1 MNRLKSKII
10 LLVIFAITILFFSND
25 FGLIDIEKTAIITAI
40 AIDKEDDQY
49 TVTCQIAV
57 PEASNQISEN
67 QKAQIE
73 GKGKTVAGA
82 IKNVGSVSGW
92 FPQTIFCNLIILGNS
107 ISNDN
112 VINTLDYFST
122 TLRVQDSAQ
131 VILAED
137 KAKDLLSATTPL
149 DNISSFAI
157 QKILLKNPGFDQ
169 DVCSVDVKTFCV
181 EYYSQNASSYMPIVK
196 VLKTEEENSN
206 GDKNQQSSDQS
217 SGTKTN
223 GTKTFDATTTA
234 LFYKGKKVGELDKE
248 LSRTFNMLTRQSNG
262 TAFDTVDQNGKHYL
276 LDVLSEKAKI
286 RVLADQENLTVKID
300 LDIYCRAVDKDS
312 TTNEGMD
319 YEQTTVPDSLKRSAE
334 RILSEQIYEL
344 FNVSKQTRCDFLRIK
359 EKLYRYCFKQYSRYK
374 DNFLD
379 VCSLDVNVNVN
390 GQR

>member
-1 MNRLKSKII
+1 MKRLKSKII
-10 LLVIFAITILFFSND
+10 LLLIFAISVLFFSND

-82 IKNVGSVSGW
+82 IKNVGTVSGW

-107 ISNDN
+107 LSQGN

-122 TLRVQDSAQ
+122 TLRIQDSAQ

-181 EYYSQNASSYMPIVK
+181 EYYSQNSSSYMPVVK
-196 VLKTEEENSN
+196 VLKSSQEDSNS
-206 GDKNQQSSDQS
+206 GESETSSSQNP
-217 SGTKTN
+217 GTKTN
-223 GTKTFDATTTA
+223 GKNTFDATTTA

-248 LSRTFNMLTRQSNG
+248 LSRTFNMLTRRSNG

-359 EKLYRYCFKQYSRYK
+359 EKLYRYCFEQYSRYK